1 MTREEEAVEILQAL
15 MEQPDSVFHTC
26 LPGYAPEQIKKTLL
40 WTLKRIQPKASAV
53 SPSPLPTLSLYTD
66 GASRGN
72 PGEAGAGA
80 VILDEKGGEVQAL
93 SQYLGQC
100 TNNVAE
106 YQALILGLS
115 QAVKLKGK
123 TISIFLDSQLIV
135 RQVQGLYK
143 VKNKALQP
151 LFSQVK
157 ELLKKF
163 EKFEISHIPRSENKR
178 ADQLANQGID
188 GQ

>member
-1 MTREEEAVEILQAL
+1 M
-15 MEQPDSVFHTC
+15 
-26 LPGYAPEQIKKTLL
+26 
-40 WTLKRIQPKASAV
+40 
-53 SPSPLPTLSLYTD
+53 
-66 GASRGN
+66 
-72 PGEAGAGA
+72 
-80 VILDEKGGEVQAL
+80 QAL

-135 RQVQGLYK
+135 RQIQGLYK

-188 GQ
+188 GH